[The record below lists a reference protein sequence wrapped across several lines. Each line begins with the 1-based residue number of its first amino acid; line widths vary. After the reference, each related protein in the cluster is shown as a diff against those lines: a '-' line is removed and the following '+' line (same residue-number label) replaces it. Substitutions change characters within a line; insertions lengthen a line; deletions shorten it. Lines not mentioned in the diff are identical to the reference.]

1 MKYINYIYTIG
12 ILAAVSI
19 IYNKYKFHVQDDE
32 SFEQYEL
39 VKKYLLNES
48 SLAQSK
54 KPIIWIHMVY
64 DVNARWWP
72 SFGSR
77 NTDDLNQPYQY
88 LTIKSVIDKCGEDF
102 NICLIDDETFSNIIP
117 GWTIDLKVVADPIR
131 SKIRQLALA
140 KVLRSYG
147 GMLVPSSF
155 LCFQSLI
162 SMYETGTQGNMMFA
176 GELIDRKS
184 TSQQVNFFPT
194 TKIMGCLKDCPIM
207 TAYIGYLEELSGTD
221 YTAES
226 DFLGAYGRWCYAR
239 QQQGQV
245 NIVTADQ
252 LGAKDQ
258 QGKPVT
264 IERLLGNTFIDMPM
278 NIQGLYIPA
287 EEILLRTAYQWFAR
301 LSAKQA
307 LDTDTAIGKYLLVS
321 NN

>member
-1 MKYINYIYTIG
+1 
-12 ILAAVSI
+12 
-19 IYNKYKFHVQDDE
+19 
-32 SFEQYEL
+32 
-39 VKKYLLNES
+39 
-48 SLAQSK
+48 
-54 KPIIWIHMVY
+54 
-64 DVNARWWP
+64 
-72 SFGSR
+72 
-77 NTDDLNQPYQY
+77 
-88 LTIKSVIDKCGEDF
+88 
-102 NICLIDDETFSNIIP
+102 
-117 GWTIDLKVVADPIR
+117 
-131 SKIRQLALA
+131 
-140 KVLRSYG
+140 
-147 GMLVPSSF
+147 
-155 LCFQSLI
+155 
-162 SMYETGTQGNMMFA
+162 MYETGTQGNMMFA